1 VTTSAS
7 KGHKHRE
14 VIGLLPAGGQAE
26 RLGPLPCSK
35 EIYPVGFQYD
45 NKGRIRHPKVAS
57 HYLLERMK
65 RAGIRK
71 AFIVLRDGKWD
82 IPAYLGDG
90 EMVGIQLAYLIM
102 GRPFGAP
109 YTLDQAYPFV
119 QDAVV
124 ALGFPDIIFEPEDAF
139 VQVLNKQAET
149 QADVVLGIFPTD
161 EPGKWDMIDLDE
173 HGQIRKIVI
182 KPPRSNLT
190 CTWALAVWSPSFSEF
205 MHQYLAQSSH
215 AADRTEL
222 HVGNVIQAAI
232 SVPVPRR

>member
-1 VTTSAS
+1 
-7 KGHKHRE
+7 
-14 VIGLLPAGGQAE
+14 
-26 RLGPLPCSK
+26 
-35 EIYPVGFQYD
+35 
-45 NKGRIRHPKVAS
+45 
-57 HYLLERMK
+57 
-65 RAGIRK
+65 
-71 AFIVLRDGKWD
+71 
-82 IPAYLGDG
+82 
-90 EMVGIQLAYLIM
+90 
-102 GRPFGAP
+102 
-109 YTLDQAYPFV
+109 
-119 QDAVV
+119 V

-149 QADVVLGIFPTD
+149 QADVVLGVFRTD
-161 EPGKWDMIDLDE
+161 EPQKWDMIDMDE

-232 SVPVPRR
+232 DDKMHVEGVFFPHGRCLDIGTPDDLIRAVRAGT